1 MESHKS
7 NLNEI
12 PVLATTADD
21 LSRLLCASIELE
33 QTKKELKTLKSMTR
47 LSEFSIEEIAFALV
61 AIKEAQHQAIHH
73 LAMHEV
79 LGTNP
84 EHDTVKFWESQRDM
98 SITWIVQ
105 LETAK
110 GIVISNETVN
120 AN

>member
-1 MESHKS
+1 ME
-7 NLNEI
+7 
-12 PVLATTADD
+12 
-21 LSRLLCASIELE
+21 
-33 QTKKELKTLKSMTR
+33 TKLTD
-47 LSEFSIEEIAFALV
+47 FSLEEIAFALV
-61 AIKEAQHQAIHH
+61 AIKEAQNQAIHH

-110 GIVISNETVN
+110 GIVRENETVN
-120 AN
+120 SN